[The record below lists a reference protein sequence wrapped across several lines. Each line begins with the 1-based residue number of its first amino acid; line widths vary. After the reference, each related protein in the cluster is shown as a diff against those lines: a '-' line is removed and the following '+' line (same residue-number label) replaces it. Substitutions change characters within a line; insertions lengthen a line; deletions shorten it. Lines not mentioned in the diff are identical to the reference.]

1 VILRLEALDLQ
12 KMLEWLK
19 QRVISW
25 FLSRHVGKWIAVDRQ
40 NLHGETHSDVWCA
53 CVPRVCSCP
62 CARSLLY
69 VIASCLGAAHCC
81 IVYSLHR

>member
-1 VILRLEALDLQ
+1 
-12 KMLEWLK
+12 MLEWLK

-53 CVPRVCSCP
+53 YFLAC
-62 CARSLLY
+62 LL
-69 VIASCLGAAHCC
+69 ASCHCALASFAICITDHTRAHG
-81 IVYSLHR
+81 